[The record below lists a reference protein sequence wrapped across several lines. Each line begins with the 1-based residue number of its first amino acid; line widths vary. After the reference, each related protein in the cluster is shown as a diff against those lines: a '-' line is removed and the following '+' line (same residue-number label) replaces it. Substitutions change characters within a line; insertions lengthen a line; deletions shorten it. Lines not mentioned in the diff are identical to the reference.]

1 MGVTLC
7 WPLERPQSM
16 EVDLDHFHT
25 GFISDQEVASVFFFL
40 KYRF

>member
-25 GFISDQEVASVFFFL
+25 GFISDQEVASGFFFF